1 MASRAQPPSGGGYD
15 ALASAVLIEAGFREF
30 EASVDGSYRV
40 PPEGRAAIFNFVEA
54 HFDEIAG
61 RAQNVGID
69 SEDFAQ
75 QIVNLTREFLQ
86 MVRWDAQ
93 NSGSLRLTSDG
104 RRELPSDIIERN
116 LPSFIAARC
125 LCWPQ

>member
-15 ALASAVLIEAGFREF
+15 ALAVAVLIETTFREF
-30 EASVDGSYRV
+30 EDSVDGSYRI
-40 PPEGRAAIFNFVEA
+40 PPEGRAAILDFAGN

-69 SEDFAQ
+69 SEEFAQ
-75 QIVNLTREFLQ
+75 QIVSLTREFLQ

-104 RRELPSDIIERN
+104 RRELPSDMIERN
-116 LPSFIAARC
+116 LPSFVASRC